1 MKVVL
6 DSNVF
11 LSALLL
17 GRNCEEI
24 LELSRARVIEVLV
37 SEEILSELERV
48 LRKRFRWTESDIRE
62 FSDELREIGTLVDCG
77 AGNIEFSPDP
87 GDAKILACA
96 VAGKADVIVTGDKK
110 HLLPKKKFRGIPIL
124 SPADFL
130 DRMG

>member
-1 MKVVL
+1 MRVVL

-24 LELSRARVIEVLV
+24 LELARARVIEVLV

-48 LRKRFRWTESDIRE
+48 LRKKFRWTESDIRE
-62 FSDELREIGTLVDCG
+62 FSDELREIGTLV
-77 AGNIEFSPDP
+77 
-87 GDAKILACA
+87 DAKILACA

-124 SPADFL
+124 SPVDFL